1 MNKEK
6 DRKEA
11 SIKESFKAINY
22 IFKIAF
28 HSSKK
33 YVFFFVTY
41 ILTSILAPLVLL
53 FIPTLAVYFL
63 SVEKNLTKFAIYLSI
78 AFAAYIGISGTSH
91 YVSSRYDIENTLIR
105 LKDFFTAFINKS
117 LVCDYSYYE
126 EKQGKED
133 RKKAEHCLDSNWLGV
148 ELIMKDVPLFLI
160 NFLSLIIYIASSSLV
175 SYQIVLIMLAMVIAN
190 FLLGYLSTLIYN
202 KYIDRTGKSYNR
214 IDYLYRTSKNE
225 LKGKDIRNY
234 NLAGLFN
241 SFFIKE
247 FNLLKKYTLIQRSIV
262 ILPNLS
268 NSLLGYIRDLV
279 AYSIL
284 ITGVVNKSLSVAQFT
299 LLIGIVNG
307 ISTYLTDLFD
317 DVNDIMVASKDTLQY
332 LKFINAPSAFNHNK
346 GIDINSVSKPLT
358 VEFKNVSFKYHDSK
372 DNTIENVSFKIN
384 AGEKIALVGANGA
397 GKTTIIKLLSG
408 FYKPTSGEILISGH
422 PISDFNIDE
431 YYRLLSIINQDVEV
445 IGVRIKDIVSS
456 QYLDKN
462 IDEEKVVKC
471 LKEADLF
478 DKVDSLPEKD
488 RTYLTQNLDKSGIQ
502 LSGGESQK
510 LMLARALYKDGSF
523 LMLDEPTSALDPIA
537 EGKLYEQYA
546 SLCYNKTSLFIS
558 HRLSSTKFCNN
569 IIYLKDGKIVEEGT
583 HEELMKKKGEYYH
596 VFSIQSHYYKNQ
608 GELNESLL

>member
-1 MNKEK
+1 
-6 DRKEA
+6 
-11 SIKESFKAINY
+11 
-22 IFKIAF
+22 
-28 HSSKK
+28 
-33 YVFFFVTY
+33 
-41 ILTSILAPLVLL
+41 
-53 FIPTLAVYFL
+53 
-63 SVEKNLTKFAIYLSI
+63 
-78 AFAAYIGISGTSH
+78 
-91 YVSSRYDIENTLIR
+91 
-105 LKDFFTAFINKS
+105 
-117 LVCDYSYYE
+117 
-126 EKQGKED
+126 
-133 RKKAEHCLDSNWLGV
+133 
-148 ELIMKDVPLFLI
+148 MKDVPLFLI